1 MNKVILIGRL
11 VRRPEIKYTGSNK
24 AVCDFS
30 IAVNR
35 NYTNDE
41 GEREADF
48 INCQVWNKQAENL
61 CKYMDKGSQL
71 SVEGDI
77 RTHLYE
83 GEDKK
88 NHTYTFVLV
97 NNIEYLES
105 KKSETKKAVVEENK
119 NPDQEFIDFGDTIE
133 LTDDDIAF

>member
-1 MNKVILIGRL
+1 MNKVVLLGRL
-11 VRRPEIKYTGSNK
+11 TKKPELKETKANK
-24 AVCDFS
+24 SVCDFS

-61 CKYMDKGSQL
+61 CKYMDKGNQL
-71 SVEGDI
+71 SLEGNI
-77 RTHLYE
+77 RTDSYE
-83 GEDKK
+83 DDKGNRRFK
-88 NHTYTFVLV
+88 TYVLV
-97 NNIEYLES
+97 SNIEYLET
-105 KKSETKKAVVEENK
+105 KKSESKKAVVEENK

>member
-11 VRRPEIKYTGSNK
+11 VRRPELKYTGSNK

-77 RTHLYE
+77 RTHIYE

>member
-1 MNKVILIGRL
+1 
-11 VRRPEIKYTGSNK
+11 
-24 AVCDFS
+24 
-30 IAVNR
+30 
-35 NYTNDE
+35 
-41 GEREADF
+41 
-48 INCQVWNKQAENL
+48 
-61 CKYMDKGSQL
+61 MDKGSQL

-77 RTHLYE
+77 RTHIYE
-83 GEDKK
+83 REDKK

>member
-1 MNKVILIGRL
+1 
-11 VRRPEIKYTGSNK
+11 
-24 AVCDFS
+24 
-30 IAVNR
+30 
-35 NYTNDE
+35 
-41 GEREADF
+41 
-48 INCQVWNKQAENL
+48 
-61 CKYMDKGSQL
+61 MDKGSQL

-77 RTHLYE
+77 RTHIYE
-83 GEDKK
+83 GGDKK

>member
-1 MNKVILIGRL
+1 MNKVVLLGRL
-11 VRRPEIKYTGSNK
+11 TKKPELKETKANK
-24 AVCDFS
+24 SVCDFS

-35 NYTNDE
+35 NYTNDD

-71 SVEGDI
+71 SLEGNI
-77 RTHLYE
+77 RTDSYE
-83 GEDKK
+83 DDKGNRRFK
-88 NHTYTFVLV
+88 TYVLV
-97 NNIEYLES
+97 SNIEYLET
-105 KKSETKKAVVEENK
+105 KKSESKKAVVEENK